1 MTKTTNFHL
10 SLYAFHARNTLE
22 DAPETVTS
30 SADRIWESLIE
41 FGQQTGFKELINLKS
56 HLNCYTLDSENNKY
70 KFQDNSTTEWLTDNQ
85 KPIDLSPISV
95 RSDLKITG
103 SLQPFRLH
111 DTYCIDLTLSP
122 ITPDSQFSIQEID
135 ALYPAK
141 LIEEIQADL
150 GKVFWL
156 TGEKRYFL
164 NPKKDAEDWVKAF
177 CKKTGLKFTLIES
190 GKFLN
195 SPLFIYQAEN
205 IILLISIAKPQQ
217 ADLER
222 AERDYAWFRD
232 LWWSHQKVIFAY
244 QEALVCYQKARNNYS
259 NLEQKSQTFSQILVD
274 NDKERLNKINLLL
287 QTIPQNLLEYSCAL
301 RDLKAHHT
309 TIETNS
315 KNFKICLDRVLTPN
329 DNVKNW
335 SEFALNRC
343 PHYLSQIQIYLNYL
357 EPGKD
362 LFTDFINT
370 IQTTAAIDQAQSDR
384 ARLEAEENLQDSL
397 QAVGVGIAAGAIVA
411 STSGLITQPW
421 KLPNRDLPPH
431 PFIIALVFSALCSF
445 GAWWI
450 TKKLIK
456 KGRSRPK

>member
-1 MTKTTNFHL
+1 MTNATNFHL
-10 SLYAFHARNTLE
+10 SLYAFHSRNTLE
-22 DAPETVTS
+22 DSPDTVNS

-41 FGQQTGFKELINLKS
+41 FGQQTRFKELINLKS
-56 HLNCYTLDSENNKY
+56 HLNCYTPNSENNEY

-85 KPIDLSPISV
+85 KPIDLSPIV
-95 RSDLKITG
+95 VANKLAIAG
-103 SLQPFRLH
+103 NLQPFRLH

-122 ITPDSQFSIQEID
+122 ITPDSQFSIQDIGR
-135 ALYPAK
+135 LYPAK
-141 LIEEIQADL
+141 LIKEIQADL

-164 NPKKDAEDWVKAF
+164 NPQKDAENWVEAF
-177 CKKTGLKFTLIES
+177 CQTTGLEFTLIES

-195 SPLFIYQAEN
+195 SHLFIYQAEN
-205 IILLISIAKPQQ
+205 IILLVSIAKSQQ

-232 LWWSHQKVIFAY
+232 LWWSHQKVVFAY
-244 QEALVCYQKARNNYS
+244 KEALACYQKARNNYS
-259 NLEQKSQTFSQILVD
+259 NLEQKSQIFSQILVN
-274 NDKERLNKINLLL
+274 NDEDRLDQINSLL

-301 RDLKAHHT
+301 RDLKAHYT
-309 TIETNS
+309 TIETNAE
-315 KNFKICLDRVLTPN
+315 NFKICLDRVLTPN
-329 DNVKNW
+329 DNVKTW
-335 SEFALNRC
+335 SDFSLNRC

-384 ARLEAEENLQDSL
+384 ERLDVEKKLQDSL

-421 KLPNRDLPPH
+421 KSPNLKLPPH
-431 PFIIALVFSALCSF
+431 PFIIALVGSVLCSF
-445 GAWWI
+445 GAWWVA
-450 TKKLIK
+450 KKLIERK
-456 KGRSRPK
+456 QK